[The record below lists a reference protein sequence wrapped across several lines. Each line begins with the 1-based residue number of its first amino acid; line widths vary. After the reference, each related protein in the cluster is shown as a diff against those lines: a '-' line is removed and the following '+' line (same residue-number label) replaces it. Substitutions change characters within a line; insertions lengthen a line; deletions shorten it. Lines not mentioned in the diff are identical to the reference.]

1 MNAIEKALH
10 HPILRVETKDFDE
23 MEKVSVQLAATKSEH
38 KLTMELRHYKKP

>member
-23 MEKVSVQLAATKSEH
+23 MEKVRIHLDVIIESTD
-38 KLTMELRHYKKP
+38 P